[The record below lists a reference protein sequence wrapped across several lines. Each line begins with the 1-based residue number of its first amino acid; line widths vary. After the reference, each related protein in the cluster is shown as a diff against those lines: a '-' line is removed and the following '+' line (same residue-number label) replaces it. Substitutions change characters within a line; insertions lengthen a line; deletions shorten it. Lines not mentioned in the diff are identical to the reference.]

1 MTGDQDAQIEDR
13 GARGGFGGAGA
24 PTPEQLAAMPTLD
37 EASGGGGAPVGRSV
51 PGVIGRFR
59 VIRELGA
66 GGMGVVYEAEQ
77 AEPRR
82 RVALKVMRSSL
93 VSGAAMERFERES
106 AVLGMLAHP
115 GIAQV
120 FDAGRGLI
128 DDAGEPVS
136 YFAMELVEGAPLT
149 DWAASRGLSARE
161 RLGLLAEVARAVHH
175 AHAKGVIHR
184 DLKPGN
190 VLVDGSG
197 RVRVLDFGIARLTED
212 AGVGGAT
219 ETGQLVGTLAYMSPE
234 QASGVSGDLDTRS
247 DVFALGVIGYE
258 LLSGRLPHAVEGRSI
273 VESVRTIAEGEI
285 KPLSSVDVRLRGDV
299 ATIIG
304 KALEKDRER
313 RYQSADELAED
324 IGRYLR
330 DEPITARPPS
340 LSYSLAKLARRHKP
354 VVAGVVLGVCA
365 LTAGAGVASWQA
377 VQATRAGEAARTE
390 AAVSGEVS
398 GFLERMLESAD
409 PTRAQGRELT
419 VREVVAS
426 AAGEIEDA
434 GLSPEVGARL
444 RYTLGKTASMLGD
457 YDRAVALLEESARL
471 FAEIDGEAGRSAINA
486 RRQLG
491 FTHAEAGRPAELEA
505 IALETAATLER
516 EFGRDDPDAIAAR
529 GEIARARLDQGDVA
543 GALEGFRAALADA
556 EAALGPTSDVRLSAM
571 HNLAS
576 ALGQAGE
583 LRESVELNERVLAI
597 RLEALGERHPDTITT
612 MNNIATTLVRLGET
626 ERAEAMLRDVLRLR
640 REVLGDEHRATAT
653 AIQNLTGVLLPQ
665 GRLDEAEP
673 LVREALAICR
683 ARLGAEHPVTLS
695 AMNQLAYML
704 EDRGRLDE
712 AEPLYR
718 ETISI
723 LERTAGRSNPEML
736 APINNLASLLVRD
749 GRAEQAEPL
758 YRELLETTESVVGR
772 GHYMGAIFR
781 SNYGECLTAM
791 GRRDDAISAL
801 EEAVSVLEGAL
812 GAEHARTAKARERLE
827 TARALPGG

>member
-1 MTGDQDAQIEDR
+1 
-13 GARGGFGGAGA
+13 
-24 PTPEQLAAMPTLD
+24 MPTLED
-37 EASGGGGAPVGRSV
+37 GSAGSAGLRSERPLPGA
-51 PGVIGRFR
+51 IGRFR
-59 VIRELGA
+59 VLGELGV

-93 VSGAAMERFERES
+93 VSAVGLERFERES
-106 AVLGMLAHP
+106 SVLGMLGHP

-120 FDAGRGLI
+120 YEAGRARI
-128 DDAGEPVS
+128 DGAGEPVS
-136 YFAMELVEGAPLT
+136 FFAMELVDGEPLT
-149 DWAASRGLSARE
+149 AWADRQKLGTRE

-175 AHAKGVIHR
+175 AHTKGVIHR

-190 VLVDGSG
+190 VLVDGDG
-197 RVRVLDFGIARLTED
+197 RVRVLDFGIARLSEEN
-212 AGVGGAT
+212 GVGGAT

-234 QASGVSGDLDTRS
+234 QAAGIAGDLDTRS

-273 VESVRTIAEGEI
+273 VESVRTISEGEI
-285 KPLSSVDVRLRGDV
+285 RPLSSIDVRLRGDA

-304 KALEKDRER
+304 KALEKDRAR
-313 RYQSADELAED
+313 RYQSADELAAD

-340 LSYSLAKLARRHKP
+340 FSYSLAKLARRHKP
-354 VVAGVVLGVCA
+354 VVAGAVLAVAA

-377 VQATRAGEAARTE
+377 VAATRAGAAARTE
-390 AAVSGEVS
+390 AAVSAEVS

-409 PTRAQGRELT
+409 PAVAQGRELT

-426 AAGEIEDA
+426 AAGEIDGA
-434 GLSPEVGARL
+434 GLSPAVEARL

-457 YDRAVALLEESARL
+457 YERAVGLLEDSAAM
-471 FAEIDGEAGRSAINA
+471 FAEIEGAASRSAISA

-491 FTHAEAGRPAELEA
+491 YTHAEAGRPAELEA
-505 IALETAATLER
+505 IARETAATLER
-516 EFGRDDPDAIAAR
+516 EFGADDPDAIAAR
-529 GEIARARLDQGDVA
+529 GEIARAMLDQGDLE
-543 GALEGFRAALADA
+543 GALDAFGAVVADA
-556 EAALGPTSDVRLSAM
+556 ERALGPTDDVRLSAM

-583 LRESVELNERVLAI
+583 LAESVEMNERVLAV
-597 RLEALGERHPDTITT
+597 RLETLGERHPDTITT
-612 MNNIATTLVRLGET
+612 MNNIATTLVRMGET
-626 ERAEAMLRDVLRLR
+626 ERGEAMLRDVLRLR

-653 AIQNLTGVLLPQ
+653 AIQNLTGVLIPQ

-683 ARLGAEHPVTLS
+683 ARLGAEHPLTLS
-695 AMNQLAYML
+695 AMNHLAYVL
-704 EDRGRLDE
+704 EDRGRLGE

-718 ETISI
+718 ETIEI
-723 LERTAGRSNPEML
+723 LDRTAGRTNPEML

-749 GRAEQAEPL
+749 GRAGEAEGV
-758 YRELLETTESVVGR
+758 YRELLETTEGIVGSE
-772 GHYMGAIFR
+772 HYLTGIFR
-781 SNYGECLTAM
+781 SNFGECLTVL
-791 GRRDDAISAL
+791 GRRGEAVEEL
-801 EEAVSVLEGAL
+801 EEAVRVLEGTL
-812 GAEHARTAKARERLE
+812 GADHARSAAARERLE
-827 TARALPGG
+827 AARALPGG